1 MTSRPRQQKAFAGAA
16 VLASALCCTA
26 PAFAQSA
33 SQLFYERTVMS
44 AADSRCRLFDRPT
57 SSALQAGAAQARG
70 AALRAGMT
78 TKQLASAT
86 ESFNAQTRSA
96 VPQDLLAASHK
107 SGWMLRFSAEAA
119 DALAELDPCEAA
131 AVHFLFASREGDSVR
146 RGLCEGRRLRRRTG
160 VPTRRRALRRL
171 VYSPFVSLGEL
182 KATTLPPNSGGG

>member
-96 VPQDLLAASHK
+96 MPQDLLAASHK

-119 DALAELDPCEAA
+119 DALAELDPCEAV
-131 AVHFLFASREGDSVR
+131 AVHFLFAGREGDSVR
-146 RGLCEGRRLRRRTG
+146 RAYVKVGDFAAGRAFLRA
-160 VPTRRRALRRL
+160 VEP
-171 VYSPFVSLGEL
+171 
-182 KATTLPPNSGGG
+182 